1 MVGGERRYH
10 ASGFRSLPDS
20 NISAWFSIL
29 RISNDTSPDVD
40 FSGVGIAVPR
50 RGGDG
55 RFNAVGTGLGC
66 PSPVPRD

>member
-10 ASGFRSLPDS
+10 ASGFRYLPDS

-50 RGGDG
+50 RGS
-55 RFNAVGTGLGC
+55 GT
-66 PSPVPRD
+66 SPRWRWAFQRRRYRPWLS